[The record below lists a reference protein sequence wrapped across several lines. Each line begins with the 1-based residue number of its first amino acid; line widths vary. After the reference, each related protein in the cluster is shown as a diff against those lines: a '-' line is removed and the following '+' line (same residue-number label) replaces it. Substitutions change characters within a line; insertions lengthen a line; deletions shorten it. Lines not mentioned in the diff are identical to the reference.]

1 MGMTE
6 ALTLA
11 TKYAGFATIGADMLT
26 AADNLDLV
34 RNAVISSRDHL
45 KNDTEAEA
53 VLKALSLVKSYLEST
68 RDTTRS
74 EMNKI
79 RGQLAGETV

>member
-1 MGMTE
+1 MTE
-6 ALTLA
+6 TLNLA

-53 VLKALSLVKSYLEST
+53 VLEALSLVKSYLEST
-68 RDTTRS
+68 RDITRS

-79 RGQLAGETV
+79 LGQLAGETV

>member
-1 MGMTE
+1 MTE

-53 VLKALSLVKSYLEST
+53 VLEALSLVKSYLEST